1 MREHMAFKRQA
12 IIQNR
17 LDPDANRIDPEEKLR
32 KDITKWIERIW
43 EKRRHLAL
51 FDRIIQKIEGYVPHC
66 NMLYNT

>member
-12 IIQNR
+12 MIQNR
-17 LDPDANRIDPEEKLR
+17 LDPDANRVDPEEKLR
-32 KDITKWIERIW
+32 KDISKWIERIW

-66 NMLYNT
+66 NMLSNT